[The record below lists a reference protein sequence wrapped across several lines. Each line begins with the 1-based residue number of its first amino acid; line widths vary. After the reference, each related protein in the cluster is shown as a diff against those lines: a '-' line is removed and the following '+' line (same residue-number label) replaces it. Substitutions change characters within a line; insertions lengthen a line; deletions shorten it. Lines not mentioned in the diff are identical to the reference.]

1 MVCLWLLTGLGGIF
15 SFIQLK
21 KIKKVV
27 DACKAPASASVASL
41 TSSDTYSWLWCLYW
55 RFRRVIGFVSTSS
68 FSLYGACIV
77 VRRGLAENGF
87 FIYFHSLS
95 SWICVQAMQKIK
107 MGLQLFFFF
116 IQSLFS
122 YLQFFLHWLFL
133 IGFYFLFHPWSFDF
147 LILFSNLVLI
157 LWIAIYFILNCF
169 LNLFVFLQFH
179 PRYFFHLIFAS
190 NLVMFLLVAIFISFL
205 MDWFFTI
212 SSLYI

>member
-1 MVCLWLLTGLGGIF
+1 VYSGSTRFGRKWLFYSF
-15 SFIQLK
+15 SF
-21 KIKKVV
+21 
-27 DACKAPASASVASL
+27 
-41 TSSDTYSWLWCLYW
+41 
-55 RFRRVIGFVSTSS
+55 S
-68 FSLYGACIV
+68 FFLDLCAGH
-77 VRRGLAENGF
+77 AENQNGPL
-87 FIYFHSLS
+87 I
-95 SWICVQAMQKIK
+95 V
-107 MGLQLFFFF
+107 FFF

-133 IGFYFLFHPWSFDF
+133 IGFYFLFHSWSFDF

-212 SSLYI
+212 SSLHI

>member
-1 MVCLWLLTGLGGIF
+1 
-15 SFIQLK
+15 
-21 KIKKVV
+21 
-27 DACKAPASASVASL
+27 
-41 TSSDTYSWLWCLYW
+41 
-55 RFRRVIGFVSTSS
+55 
-68 FSLYGACIV
+68 
-77 VRRGLAENGF
+77 
-87 FIYFHSLS
+87 
-95 SWICVQAMQKIK
+95 
-107 MGLQLFFFF
+107 
-116 IQSLFS
+116 
-122 YLQFFLHWLFL
+122 LFL

-212 SSLYI
+212 SSLHI